1 MFRVKVEY
9 TEQEQPKVAYSLW
22 YVTEQ
27 EANTQGLLNIKG
39 LYADKC
45 LKQGKAIMTIESR
58 KKR

>member
-27 EANTQGLLNIKG
+27 EAKTQGLMNIKG
-39 LYADKC
+39 LYADQC
-45 LKQGKAIMTIESR
+45 LKQGTATMTVESR